1 MTYVESLTT
10 SRGPSRAWA
19 ASSTAIISMRWFVV
33 RALAPLAYR
42 PRGTA
47 HAHPPGPGFPEHA
60 PSVYTTVAA
69 GTGTGFW
76 STPYVSLVSD
86 LATPCSPHGSKEVR
100 SFG

>member
-10 SRGPSRAWA
+10 STGPSRAFA

-47 HAHPPGPGFPEHA
+47 HSHPPGPGFPEHA
-60 PSVYTTVAA
+60 PSVYTTIAA
-69 GTGTGFW
+69 GTGTSFLVH
-76 STPYVSLVSD
+76 SYVSFGQSRRDTV
-86 LATPCSPHGSKEVR
+86 LASWIYHLR
-100 SFG
+100 